1 MTLMDEKKATFQS
14 TVFTLIL
21 WKILIVKE
29 SIKVEDGII
38 MINGLKFSSFS
49 FIGMW

>member
-1 MTLMDEKKATFQS
+1 MTLMDVKKATFQS
-14 TVFTLIL
+14 TVFTL

-49 FIGMW
+49 FIGM